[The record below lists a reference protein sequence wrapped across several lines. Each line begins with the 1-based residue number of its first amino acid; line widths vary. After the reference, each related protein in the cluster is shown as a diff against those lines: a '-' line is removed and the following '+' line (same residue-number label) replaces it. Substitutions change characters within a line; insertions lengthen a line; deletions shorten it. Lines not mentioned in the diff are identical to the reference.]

1 MEYLGLTVSG
11 LLTTLFII
19 FVIVALGFL
28 LGGIKIKGI
37 SLGTA
42 GVLLVAILAGY
53 FLYHLKHLP
62 QEPESCPYSEQ

>member
-1 MEYLGLTVSG
+1 MGYLGVTVSG

-28 LGGIKIKGI
+28 IGGIKIKGI

-42 GVLLVAILAGY
+42 GVLLVAILVGVLFSY
-53 FLYHLKHLP
+53 V
-62 QEPESCPYSEQ
+62 YSFEIGGKKIVLCR